1 MTGCGSMPKPSA
13 LDNGDWCRG
22 QVMEGLR
29 AGYNLVERALIGH
42 RYEDASEVMS
52 IVQFLWR
59 LESGESLPRRL
70 KVTGLDRLIA
80 TMNDLE
86 PLHRVLCE
94 AGEKLLRRSPP
105 VLFPV
110 DKLTMDAEPK
120 MYWRNQEIHLRPLF
134 GNRLEPQG
142 VGYFYSPFNIP

>member
-1 MTGCGSMPKPSA
+1 
-13 LDNGDWCRG
+13 
-22 QVMEGLR
+22 MEGLK

-52 IVQFLWR
+52 IVQFLQR
-59 LESGESLPRRL
+59 LQSGETLPRWV
-70 KVTGLDRLIA
+70 KVTGLDRLMA
-80 TMNDLE
+80 TIGNLGS
-86 PLHRVLCE
+86 LHRILYE
-94 AGEKLLRRSPP
+94 AGDRLFRRSP
-105 VLFPV
+105 VILFPV

-120 MYWRNQEIHLRPLF
+120 MYWRNQEIRLRPLF

>member
-1 MTGCGSMPKPSA
+1 
-13 LDNGDWCRG
+13 
-22 QVMEGLR
+22 MEGLK

-52 IVQFLWR
+52 IVQFLR
-59 LESGESLPRRL
+59 RQQSGEALPRRL
-70 KVTGLDRLIA
+70 KVTGLDRLMA

-86 PLHRVLCE
+86 PLHRVLYE
-94 AGEKLLRRSPP
+94 AAERLLRRSPV

-110 DKLTMDAEPK
+110 DRLTMDAEPK
-120 MYWRNQEIHLRPLF
+120 MYWRNQEIRLRPLF
-134 GNRLEPQG
+134 GNRLELQG

>member
-1 MTGCGSMPKPSA
+1 
-13 LDNGDWCRG
+13 
-22 QVMEGLR
+22 MEGLK
-29 AGYNLVERALIGH
+29 AGYNLVERALIGQ

-52 IVQFLWR
+52 IVQFLR
-59 LESGESLPRRL
+59 HLESGENLPRRF
-70 KVTGLDRLIA
+70 KVTGLDRLMAAIDDSG
-80 TMNDLE
+80 TIRSILY
-86 PLHRVLCE
+86 E
-94 AGEKLLRRSPP
+94 AGEKLLRRSPV

-120 MYWRNQEIHLRPLF
+120 MYWRNQEIRLRPLF